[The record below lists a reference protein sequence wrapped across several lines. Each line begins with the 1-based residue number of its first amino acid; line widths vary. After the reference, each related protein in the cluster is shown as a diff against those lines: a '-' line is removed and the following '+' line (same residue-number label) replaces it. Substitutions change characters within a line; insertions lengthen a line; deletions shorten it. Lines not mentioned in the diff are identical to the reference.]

1 MITQAAASS
10 IKAPADGD
18 FYKYG
23 LKPVLG
29 EGIMDATL
37 KRLGTVEIK
46 DMDKSNFVKPKS
58 VMYELDGESSSHEWF
73 TITPERCDILTTRTA
88 LTAYMLTQILQ
99 CEVSSCVVPT
109 AKFGLP
115 SILRCMHPTHHLSL
129 SACSPS
135 LILLCDIASSSLW

>member
-1 MITQAAASS
+1 MATQAATST

-29 EGIMDATL
+29 EGIMEATL

-58 VMYELDGESSSHEWF
+58 VMYELDGASAPYNAALSSSCIANTGDTPWHHHAELLSVLCNCPF
-73 TITPERCDILTTRTA
+73 THSLT
-88 LTAYMLTQILQ
+88 
-99 CEVSSCVVPT
+99 
-109 AKFGLP
+109 
-115 SILRCMHPTHHLSL
+115 H
-129 SACSPS
+129 
-135 LILLCDIASSSLW
+135 